1 MTHPRFPRRVGRGRY
16 GLHSWRRAVEPTAR
30 TRSRPRGAAEP
41 GRTLR
46 RTSPGRTKRPA
57 IPRRMRGPTRVSSCS
72 FWPRNRRGR
81 PAPRSPSRLHPN
93 RKAWHPHLTGRTA
106 RRRHPTTPPSLV
118 PGRTHGP
125 RRKSTRFPHRVPLF
139 KLRIRR
145 LRSAPAPP
153 VPRRPGGFRQ
163 GHRSALPALLRRTHR
178 RCPAAA
184 RPGRLSVGRT
194 SKVESTGVLGTG
206 PPTSR
211 RDRLW
216 RLRGYRTSL
225 KPTAQCPRRP
235 HHRQTHPP
243 GSETNRPGRRCA
255 WPDRRRR
262 IRRAHVATFPAR
274 TPICASRGIA
284 GCSAAREG
292 T

>member
-1 MTHPRFPRRVGRGRY
+1 TIPPPPEPE
-16 GLHSWRRAVEPTAR
+16 GLAPPPDRAD
-30 TRSRPRGAAEP
+30 GAAE
-41 GRTLR
+41 
-46 RTSPGRTKRPA
+46 TSDDTSVLGSGQD
-57 IPRRMRGPTRVSSCS
+57 PR
-72 FWPRNRRGR
+72 
-81 PAPRSPSRLHPN
+81 
-93 RKAWHPHLTGRTA
+93 
-106 RRRHPTTPPSLV
+106 PPSQKHEV
-118 PGRTHGP
+118 
-125 RRKSTRFPHRVPLF
+125 PHRVPLF
-139 KLRIRR
+139 ELRIRR

-225 KPTAQCPRRP
+225 KPTAQCPRPP

-243 GSETNRPGRRCA
+243 GSDAN
-255 WPDRRRR
+255 
-262 IRRAHVATFPAR
+262 
-274 TPICASRGIA
+274 
-284 GCSAAREG
+284 
-292 T
+292 